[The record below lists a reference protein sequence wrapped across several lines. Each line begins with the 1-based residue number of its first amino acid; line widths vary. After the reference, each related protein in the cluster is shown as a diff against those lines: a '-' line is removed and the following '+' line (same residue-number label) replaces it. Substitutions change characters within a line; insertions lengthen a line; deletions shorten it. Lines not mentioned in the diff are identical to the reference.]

1 MTHDSFWEVAVKH
14 FVRLA
19 ALLLLVSLV
28 VVLSS
33 TLSCK
38 AEAGAGSHPAKAS
51 VARKACASR
60 TVACVLFRAG
70 RITVV
75 QTTSALVRV
84 MKHEFVDRRDTVTA
98 APSRAR

>member
-1 MTHDSFWEVAVKH
+1 MKH
-14 FVRLA
+14 VIRLA
-19 ALLLLVSLV
+19 AVLLLAVTV

-38 AEAGAGSHPAKAS
+38 AEAGAGSHHATATA
-51 VARKACASR
+51 ARKACATS

-84 MKHEFVDRRDTVTA
+84 MKHEFGVRRDTVTA
-98 APSRAR
+98 APSRPR

>member
-1 MTHDSFWEVAVKH
+1 MKH
-14 FVRLA
+14 VIRLA
-19 ALLLLVSLV
+19 AVLLLVSAV
-28 VVLSS
+28 VVMFS

-38 AEAGAGSHPAKAS
+38 AEAGAGSRPATAS
-51 VARKACASR
+51 AARKACASR

-84 MKHEFVDRRDTVTA
+84 MKHEFGERRDTVTA
-98 APSRAR
+98 TSSRAR